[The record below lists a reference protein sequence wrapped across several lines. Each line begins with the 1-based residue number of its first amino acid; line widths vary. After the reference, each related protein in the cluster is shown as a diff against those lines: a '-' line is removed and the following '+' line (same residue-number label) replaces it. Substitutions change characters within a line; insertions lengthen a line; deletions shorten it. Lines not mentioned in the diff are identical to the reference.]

1 MLFIRKRKCSEASVC
16 HYYLY
21 NIQMENSMECIQ
33 KHNILNL
40 GLELE
45 LGFIFI
51 WESGKNV
58 FLQFCALE
66 KSFLPQGKIVE
77 VDLHVTLA

>member
-1 MLFIRKRKCSEASVC
+1 M
-16 HYYLY
+16 
-21 NIQMENSMECIQ
+21 QCIQ
-33 KHNILNL
+33 KHNILNM

-58 FLQFCALE
+58 FFLQFCALE

-77 VDLHVTLA
+77 LDLHVTLA

>member
-1 MLFIRKRKCSEASVC
+1 MLFIRKRKCSEVSVC

-51 WESGKNV
+51 WESGKKMFFYSSV
-58 FLQFCALE
+58 PLRSPFYH
-66 KSFLPQGKIVE
+66 KGK
-77 VDLHVTLA
+77 LLKLTYMLL